1 MPANKLVWWV
11 VDAGICSMS
20 LAVPDIDTG
29 ISLFLS
35 GAVVPDVYAG
45 ISLFLSLV
53 AVPDVDVG
61 ICCNY
66 SATLVVSS

>member
-1 MPANKLVWWV
+1 
-11 VDAGICSMS
+11 MS